1 MTPASPAASEQPLN
15 GRTGTQNGE
24 KWQKYFFW
32 EIFIFLETDYFAN
45 VHNVDFSA
53 ILNGSLR
60 VGPVRWHVYRLVSL
74 ASVSPAEL
82 TGRFWVQYPPFL
94 QSFPLLIATFHSR
107 SDTVTICNV
116 KAEIVKLARCCN
128 WSAIFDFIPLS
139 KDSWSL
145 SHKSSHSSKS
155 ININL
160 YYRQTK
166 SSTA

>member
-15 GRTGTQNGE
+15 GRTGTQSE
-24 KWQKYFFW
+24 QKSDIFFAIFSYFW
-32 EIFIFLETDYFAN
+32 KQIFFAN

-116 KAEIVKLARCCN
+116 KAEIVKLARCN
-128 WSAIFDFIPLS
+128 WSAMFDFFCS
-139 KDSWSL
+139 
-145 SHKSSHSSKS
+145 
-155 ININL
+155 
-160 YYRQTK
+160 R
-166 SSTA
+166 

>member
-1 MTPASPAASEQPLN
+1 MVTSDN
-15 GRTGTQNGE
+15 
-24 KWQKYFFW
+24 FF
-32 EIFIFLETDYFAN
+32 EFSIFLETNIFFAN

-74 ASVSPAEL
+74 ASVSPAQL

-128 WSAIFDFIPLS
+128 WFNPPSLISDSYPATLS
-139 KDSWSL
+139 KL
-145 SHKSSHSSKS
+145 P
-155 ININL
+155 
-160 YYRQTK
+160 Q
-166 SSTA
+166 STGKTAIWKKIK